1 MKERPPHGIFFEF
14 TAASPES
21 ARIYNRVIE
30 DVLSKV
36 GSPTPHGTF
45 AEGKGNQPGYQN
57 WQIETIDIKQA
68 NELVKTINELA
79 REFFIEENKNI
90 RKEQLM
96 EDFNSSYWES
106 KFAITREVPFFLSKL
121 SEKVLT
127 CGKYLSLLKECGQ
140 RVDKRIVDRINFA
153 DGKALSIIEEAH
165 NHASKQVLNYFL

>member
-1 MKERPPHGIFFEF
+1 MPNLETSSPEKFDDVEVVVKERPPHGIFFEF

-45 AEGKGNQPGYQN
+45 AEGKGNQAGHQN

-79 REFFIEENKNI
+79 REFFIEENK
-90 RKEQLM
+90 RKNL
-96 EDFNSSYWES
+96 
-106 KFAITREVPFFLSKL
+106 
-121 SEKVLT
+121 
-127 CGKYLSLLKECGQ
+127 G
-140 RVDKRIVDRINFA
+140 
-153 DGKALSIIEEAH
+153 
-165 NHASKQVLNYFL
+165 